1 MIHKEGHLF
10 LLLMATILGGI
21 AFIGWQWV
29 PQPWVFLFYAFSAG
43 FMIFF
48 LQFFRNPRREVS
60 DVPNSLVS
68 PADGKV
74 VVIEK
79 VFEKRFF
86 NEEMWQVSIFMS
98 PFNVHINRVPFD
110 SKVVHSQYHKGK
122 YLVAFHPKSS
132 ELNESTTVVYE
143 HARTKHRVMVR
154 QIAGAVARR
163 IICYMKE
170 GMEVKAGDEM
180 GFIKFGSRADI
191 FLPLDADIKVSLGD
205 VCVGSITEIAA
216 LPK

>member
-1 MIHKEGHLF
+1 MIHKEGYPTLAITG
-10 LLLMATILGGI
+10 LLLGGI
-21 AFIGWQWV
+21 AFASLMYLPSPFGIILAV
-29 PQPWVFLFYAFSAG
+29 LAVG
-43 FMIFF
+43 FFGFF
-48 LQFFRNPRREVS
+48 IQFFRNPKRVAPNL
-60 DVPNSLVS
+60 PNSVIS

-86 NEEMWQVSIFMS
+86 NREMMQVSVFMS
-98 PFNVHINRVPFD
+98 PLNVHVNRIPFD
-110 SKVVHSQYHKGK
+110 GKVVHSSYQKGK

-143 HARTKHRVMVR
+143 HGSGKQVMVR

-163 IICYMKE
+163 VVCYMKE
-170 GMEVKAGDEM
+170 GMNVKRGDEM

-191 FLPLDADIKVSLGD
+191 YLPLDAKIKVQMGD
-205 VCVGSITEIAA
+205 LCTGAITEIAE
-216 LPK
+216 L

>member
-1 MIHKEGHLF
+1 MIHKEGYTTLLVAGLVLAVIAFLGLKFVPRPWSFLF
-10 LLLMATILGGI
+10 L
-21 AFIGWQWV
+21 AFSVGF
-29 PQPWVFLFYAFSAG
+29 FLF
-43 FMIFF
+43 FM
-48 LQFFRNPRREVS
+48 QFFRNPVRIPPNL
-60 DVPNSLVS
+60 PNSVIS

-86 NEEMWQVSIFMS
+86 NKEMMQVSIFMS
-98 PFNVHINRVPFD
+98 PFNVHVNRVPFD
-110 SKVVHSQYHKGK
+110 GKVVFSKYHEGK

-143 HARTKHRVMVR
+143 HEKLGTQVMVR

-163 IICYMKE
+163 IVCYMKE

-191 FLPLDADIKVSLGD
+191 FLPLDAEIKVKLGD
-205 VCVGSITEIAA
+205 VCTGSITEIAS
-216 LPK
+216 LK

>member
-1 MIHKEGHLF
+1 MIHKEGYPTLIITA
-10 LLLMATILGGI
+10 LLLGTI
-21 AFIGWQWV
+21 AFMGYSYLPSPFGIIIAVLAIG
-29 PQPWVFLFYAFSAG
+29 FYG
-43 FMIFF
+43 FFI
-48 LQFFRNPRREVS
+48 QFFRNPKRTAPNL
-60 DVPNSLVS
+60 PNSVIS

-86 NEEMWQVSIFMS
+86 NKEMMQVSIFMS
-98 PFNVHINRVPFD
+98 PLNVHVNRIPFD
-110 SKVVHSQYHKGK
+110 GKVVMSQYHKGK

-143 HARTKHRVMVR
+143 HGNGKQVMVR

-170 GMEVKAGDEM
+170 GMSVKRGDEM

-191 FLPLDADIKVSLGD
+191 YLPLDANIKVEMGQ
-205 VCVGSITEIAA
+205 VCTGAITEIAE
-216 LPK
+216 L

>member
-1 MIHKEGHLF
+1 MLHREGHSF
-10 LLLMATILGGI
+10 LLLVAMLLGAV
-21 AFIGWQWV
+21 AFVGWYFV
-29 PQPWVFLFYAFSAG
+29 PMPWTLLFYAFSLG

-48 LQFFRNPRREVS
+48 LQFFRNPKRL
-60 DVPNSLVS
+60 VPDLTDSLIS

-86 NEEMWQVSIFMS
+86 NKEMWQVSIFMS
-98 PFNVHINRVPFD
+98 PFNVHVNRVPFD
-110 SKVVHSQYHKGK
+110 SKVVFSKYHKGK

-143 HARTKHRVMVR
+143 HARSKQQVMVR

-170 GMEVKAGDEM
+170 GDQVKAGDEM

-191 FLPLDADIKVSLGD
+191 FLPLDATIKVGMGD
-205 VCVGSITEIAA
+205 ICVGSITEIAE

>member
-1 MIHKEGHLF
+1 MLHKEGSQT
-10 LLLMATILGGI
+10 LLLMAVILGGVS
-21 AFIGWQWV
+21 FIGWQWV
-29 PQPWVFLFYAFSAG
+29 PIPYTLLFYAFSIG

-48 LQFFRNPRREVS
+48 LQFFRNPRRK
-60 DVPNSLVS
+60 VPDLPDSLIS

-86 NEEMWQVSIFMS
+86 NKEMWQVSIFMS
-98 PFNVHINRVPFD
+98 PFNVHVNRVPFD
-110 SKVVHSQYHKGK
+110 GKVILSKYHKGK

-143 HARTKHRVMVR
+143 HGTSGQQVMVR

-163 IICYMKE
+163 IICYMKD

-191 FLPLDADIKVSLGD
+191 FLPLEANIKVSLGD
-205 VCVGSITEIAA
+205 VCVGSITEIAEM
-216 LPK
+216 PK